1 VRAIVDTNLL
11 IAAVLWHGLPHRL
24 LEHARAG
31 ALTLVSSTTLIAE
44 LEEVLARGKFSSILN
59 RVSLSHEQAFEQL
72 QQLTVV
78 VDAPPL
84 LVPVCRDPDDDH
96 VLAAARAAGADS
108 IITGDQDLL
117 TLGSFQD
124 IPIRT
129 ARQALAILDPLASS
143 I

>member
-11 IAAVLWHGLPHRL
+11 ITALLWRGLPHRL

-31 ALTLVSSTTLIAE
+31 ALTLISSETLIAE
-44 LEEVLARGKFSSILN
+44 LKEVIARKKFSSILT

-72 QQLTVV
+72 QQLIVL

-84 LVPVCRDPDDDH
+84 PVPVCRDPDDDH

-108 IITGDQDLL
+108 IITGDHDLL
-117 TLGSFQD
+117 TLGAFQG

-129 ARQALAILDPLASS
+129 ARQALAILDPPA
-143 I
+143 